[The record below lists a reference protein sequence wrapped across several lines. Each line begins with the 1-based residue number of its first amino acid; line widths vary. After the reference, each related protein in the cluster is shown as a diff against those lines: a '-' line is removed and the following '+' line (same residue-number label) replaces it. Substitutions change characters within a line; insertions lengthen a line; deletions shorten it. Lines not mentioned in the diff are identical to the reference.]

1 VTTTLHTADLVVPVS
16 SPPIPNGAV
25 VVDGAAIVGVGGL
38 EEMRAAHPAG
48 KVTRWEGTMV
58 PGLVNA
64 HTHLQYTSF
73 ATVGAS
79 RHASYVH
86 WSEAFV
92 QEYDLRRGE
101 DWGTTARAGIEQG
114 LRAGVTAYGDVVTDV
129 AAMTA
134 LSDSGV
140 AGVAYYEIIGV
151 PLEKWQ
157 EEVKDRVTAILTS
170 TPTSVEFRVGLSP
183 HTPYTVDEPVLIDAA
198 DLARR
203 LGVRLHVHLAEV
215 DSEDD
220 YYRTGTG
227 PLVER
232 ITMRVGRPWSVVAQG
247 GSGMGAAEYARHC
260 GLVGPDSHMAHG
272 VYLDEEGREI
282 LDRAG
287 TYVALCPRSNLTVG
301 GESPPVADYLR
312 ENRRIAVGTDSLGSS
327 QSLDLLEDVSL
338 LAELAAEGGYD
349 RPDLEERLL
358 HAATQGG
365 AAALGLEDVVG
376 SLEPGKRADFAVFA
390 VGSVSELVSGGSGT
404 CVGTVTGG
412 ATRWRG

>member
-1 VTTTLHTADLVVPVS
+1 MTTLHTADLVVPVG
-16 SPPIPNGAV
+16 SPPVPDGAV
-25 VVDGAAIVGVGGL
+25 VVDGDTIVAVGRFEDL
-38 EEMRAAHPAG
+38 ISAHPAAE
-48 KVTRWEGTMV
+48 VTRWQGTIV

-101 DWGTTARAGIEQG
+101 DWGTTARAGIDQG
-114 LRAGVTAYGDVVTDV
+114 LRAGVTAYGDVVTDL

-157 EEVKDRVTAILTS
+157 DEVRDRVTAVLTS
-170 TPTSVEFRVGLSP
+170 TPTSAEFRVGLSP

-198 DLARR
+198 DLARS

-232 ITMRVGRPWSVVAQG
+232 ITMRVGRPWSVVARG

-272 VYLDEEGREI
+272 VYLDERGREI
-282 LDRAG
+282 LDEAG

-301 GESPPVADYLR
+301 GEPPPITDYLR

-327 QSLDLLEDVSL
+327 QSLDLLEDVAL
-338 LAELAAEGGYD
+338 LAELASDGGYD
-349 RPDLEERLL
+349 QPDLEERLL
-358 HAATQGG
+358 HAATLGG

-376 SLEPGKRADFAVFA
+376 SLEPGKRADLAIFA
-390 VGSVSELVSGGSGT
+390 VGSVSELVTAGSGR
-404 CVGTVTGG
+404 CVGAVTGG
-412 ATRWRG
+412 VARWGG

>member
-1 VTTTLHTADLVVPVS
+1 MATLHTADLVVPVS
-16 SPPIPNGAV
+16 TPPIPDGAV
-25 VVDGAAIVGVGGL
+25 VVEGETIVAVGSF
-38 EEMRAAHPAG
+38 EDMSAAHPAAE
-48 KVTRWEGTMV
+48 VTRWDGTLT

-73 ATVGAS
+73 ADVGAS

-129 AAMTA
+129 PAMTA
-134 LSDSGV
+134 LSDSAV

-151 PLEKWQ
+151 PLEHWQ
-157 EEVKDRVTAILTS
+157 DEVRDRVTAILTS
-170 TPTSVEFRVGLSP
+170 IPTSAQFRVGLSP

-198 DLARR
+198 DLARV

-215 DSEDD
+215 DTEDD

-232 ITMRVGRPWSVVAQG
+232 ITMRVGRPWSVVARG

-260 GLVGPDSHMAHG
+260 GLLGPDSHMAHG
-272 VYLDEEGREI
+272 VYLDERGREI
-282 LDRAG
+282 LDDAG

-301 GESPPVADYLR
+301 GSPPPIADYLR
-312 ENRRIAVGTDSLGSS
+312 ENRRIAVGTDSLSSS

-338 LAELAAEGGYD
+338 LAELALDGGYD
-349 RPDLEERLL
+349 LPDLEEKLL
-358 HAATQGG
+358 RAATLGG
-365 AAALGLEDVVG
+365 AAALGLEAVVG
-376 SLEPGKRADFAVFA
+376 SLEPGKRADFAIFA
-390 VGSVSELVSGGSGT
+390 VDSVSDLVTDGSGT

-412 ATRWRG
+412 ALR

>member
-1 VTTTLHTADLVVPVS
+1 MLTLHTADLVVPVS
-16 SPPIPNGAV
+16 SPPIPHGAV
-25 VVDGAAIVGVGGL
+25 VVDGETIVAVGSL
-38 EEMRAAHPAG
+38 EEMGSAHPSAE
-48 KVTRWEGTMV
+48 VTKWEGTLV

-73 ATVGAS
+73 TEVGAG

-101 DWGTTARAGIEQG
+101 DWAVTARAGVEQG

-129 AAMTA
+129 EAMTA
-134 LSDSGV
+134 LPESGV
-140 AGVAYYEIIGV
+140 AGVAYFEIIGV
-151 PLEKWQ
+151 PFDRWE
-157 EEVKDRVTAILTS
+157 EEVKERVTAILTS
-170 TPTSVEFRVGLSP
+170 TPTSEVFRVGLSP

-215 DSEDD
+215 DSEDA

-232 ITMRVGRPWSVVAQG
+232 ITLRVGRPWTVVARG
-247 GSGMGAAEYARHC
+247 GSGMGAAEYAHEC
-260 GLVGPDSHMAHG
+260 GLLGPDSHMAHG
-272 VYLDEEGREI
+272 VYLDREGREI
-282 LDRAG
+282 LDRSG

-301 GESPPVADYLR
+301 ADPPPIADYLR

-338 LAELAAEGGYD
+338 LAELAAKGGYTE
-349 RPDLEERLL
+349 PDLEDRLL
-358 HAATQGG
+358 HVATMGG
-365 AAALGLEDVVG
+365 AAALGLDHVIG

-390 VGSVSELVSGGSGT
+390 VGSVAELVNEGGGN
-404 CVGTVTGG
+404 CVGTVTAGSL
-412 ATRWRG
+412 R

>member
-1 VTTTLHTADLVVPVS
+1 MTTLHTADLVVPVG
-16 SPPIPNGAV
+16 SPPIPDGAI
-25 VVDGAAIVGVGGL
+25 VVDGAAIVAVGGL
-38 EEMRAAHPAG
+38 EEMSAAHPKAE
-48 KVTRWEGTMV
+48 VTSWEGTIV

-101 DWGTTARAGIEQG
+101 DWGTTARAGIDQG
-114 LRAGVTAYGDVVTDV
+114 LRAGVTAYGDVVTDS

-151 PLEKWQ
+151 PSERWQ
-157 EEVKDRVTAILTS
+157 DEVRDRVTAILTS
-170 TPTSVEFRVGLSP
+170 TPTSAAFKVGLSP

-260 GLVGPDSHMAHG
+260 GLVGRDSHMAHG
-272 VYLDEEGREI
+272 VYLDDRGREI
-282 LDRAG
+282 LDEAG

-301 GESPPVADYLR
+301 GNPPPIADYLR

-338 LAELAAEGGYD
+338 LAELARDGGYD

-358 HAATQGG
+358 HAATLGG
-365 AAALGLEDVVG
+365 AAALGLDEVVG
-376 SLEPGKRADFAVFA
+376 SLEPGKRADFAIFA
-390 VGSVSELVSGGSGT
+390 VGSVPELVTEGSGT

>member
-1 VTTTLHTADLVVPVS
+1 MNTLHTADLVVPVG
-16 SPPIPNGAV
+16 SPPIPGGGV
-25 VVDGAAIVGVGGL
+25 LVDGDTIVAVGRF
-38 EEMRAAHPAG
+38 EEMSAANPAAE
-48 KVTRWEGTMV
+48 VTRWEGTIV

-101 DWGTTARAGIEQG
+101 DWGTTARAGIDQG
-114 LRAGVTAYGDVVTDV
+114 LRAGVTAYGDVVTDL

-140 AGVAYYEIIGV
+140 SGVAYYEIIGV

-157 EEVKDRVTAILTS
+157 DEVRDRVTAILTS
-170 TPTSVEFRVGLSP
+170 TPTSAEFRVGLSP

-198 DLARR
+198 DLARS

-232 ITMRVGRPWSVVAQG
+232 ITMRVGRPWSVVARG

-272 VYLDEEGREI
+272 VYLDERGREI
-282 LDRAG
+282 LDEAG

-301 GESPPVADYLR
+301 GEPPPIADYLR

-338 LAELAAEGGYD
+338 LAELASDGGYD
-349 RPDLEERLL
+349 HPDLEERLL
-358 HAATQGG
+358 HAATLGG
-365 AAALGLEDVVG
+365 AAALGLEEVVG
-376 SLEPGKRADFAVFA
+376 SLETGKRADLAIFA
-390 VGSVSELVSGGSGT
+390 VGSVAELVTAGSGR
-404 CVGTVTGG
+404 CVGAVTGG
-412 ATRWRG
+412 LTRWG

>member
-1 VTTTLHTADLVVPVS
+1 MLTLHTADLVVPVS
-16 SPPIPNGAV
+16 SPPIPHGAV
-25 VVDGAAIVGVGGL
+25 VVDGETIVAVGSL
-38 EEMRAAHPAG
+38 EEMGSAHPSAE
-48 KVTRWEGTMV
+48 VTMWEGTLV

-73 ATVGAS
+73 TEVGAG

-101 DWGTTARAGIEQG
+101 DWAVTARAGVEQG

-129 AAMTA
+129 EAMTA
-134 LSDSGV
+134 LPESGV
-140 AGVAYYEIIGV
+140 AGVAYFEIIGV
-151 PLEKWQ
+151 PFDRWE
-157 EEVKDRVTAILTS
+157 EEVKERVTAILTS
-170 TPTSVEFRVGLSP
+170 TPTSEVFRVGLSP

-215 DSEDD
+215 DSEDA

-232 ITMRVGRPWSVVAQG
+232 ITMRVGRPWTVVARG
-247 GSGMGAAEYARHC
+247 GSGMGAAEYAREC
-260 GLVGPDSHMAHG
+260 GLLGSDSHMAHG
-272 VYLDEEGREI
+272 VYLDREGRDI
-282 LDRAG
+282 LDRSG

-301 GESPPVADYLR
+301 ADPPPIADYLR

-338 LAELAAEGGYD
+338 LAELAAKGGYTE
-349 RPDLEERLL
+349 PDLEDRLL
-358 HAATQGG
+358 HVATMGG
-365 AAALGLEDVVG
+365 AAALGLDHVIG

-390 VGSVSELVSGGSGT
+390 VGSVAELVNEGGGN
-404 CVGTVTGG
+404 CVGTVTAGSL
-412 ATRWRG
+412 R

>member
-1 VTTTLHTADLVVPVS
+1 MLTLHTADLVVPVS
-16 SPPIPNGAV
+16 SPPVPHGAV
-25 VVDGAAIVGVGGL
+25 VVDGETIVAVGRL
-38 EEMRAAHPAG
+38 EEMESAHPSAE
-48 KVTRWEGTMV
+48 VTVWKGTLV

-73 ATVGAS
+73 TAVGAG

-101 DWGTTARAGIEQG
+101 DWAVTARGGIEQG

-129 AAMTA
+129 EAMTA
-134 LSDSGV
+134 LPESGV
-140 AGVAYYEIIGV
+140 AGVAYFEIIGV
-151 PLEKWQ
+151 PFDRWE
-157 EEVKDRVTAILTS
+157 EEVKERVTAILTS
-170 TPTSVEFRVGLSP
+170 TPTSAEFRVGLSP

-215 DSEDD
+215 DSEDA

-232 ITMRVGRPWSVVAQG
+232 ITMRVGRPWTVVARG
-247 GSGMGAAEYARHC
+247 GSGMGAAEYAREC
-260 GLVGPDSHMAHG
+260 GLLGPDSHMAHG
-272 VYLDEEGREI
+272 VYLDREGRDI
-282 LDRAG
+282 LDRSG

-301 GESPPVADYLR
+301 ADPPPIADYLR

-338 LAELAAEGGYD
+338 LAELAANGGYTE
-349 RPDLEERLL
+349 PDLEDRLL
-358 HAATQGG
+358 HAATVGG
-365 AAALGLEDVVG
+365 AAALGLDHVIG
-376 SLEPGKRADFAVFA
+376 SLAPGKRADIAVFA
-390 VGSVSELVSGGSGT
+390 VDSVSDLVTKGSGR
-404 CVGTVTGG
+404 CVGTVAGG